1 MFGSYDETLEC
12 CEGLRR
18 EGRGGGSEM
27 QQMNEMINNPLK
39 LRPKND
45 KKTITINNLTKN
57 YTLHTC
63 TIVYMYFINNII
75 CTVYYMY

>member
-1 MFGSYDETLEC
+1 MFGGYDETLEC

-45 KKTITINNLTKN
+45 KKQ
-57 YTLHTC
+57 
-63 TIVYMYFINNII
+63 
-75 CTVYYMY
+75 